1 MQNLRNTPGNFLIN
15 YYSDLPTFRPS
26 DLQTFRPS
34 DLRPSDYMKEH
45 VYIQT
50 NYITFAA

>member
-1 MQNLRNTPGNFLIN
+1 MQNLPNTLGNFLIN
-15 YYSDLPTFRPS
+15 YYSDLQTFRPS
-26 DLQTFRPS
+26 DLQTLRPQTF
-34 DLRPSDYMKEH
+34 RPSDYMTEH

>member
-1 MQNLRNTPGNFLIN
+1 MQNLRNTLGNFLIN
-15 YYSDLPTFRPS
+15 YYSDLPTF
-26 DLQTFRPS
+26 
-34 DLRPSDYMKEH
+34 RPSDYMKEH

>member
-1 MQNLRNTPGNFLIN
+1 MQNLRNTLGNFLIN
-15 YYSDLPTFRPS
+15 YYSDLQTFRPPTFRPS
-26 DLQTFRPS
+26 D
-34 DLRPSDYMKEH
+34 YMTEH